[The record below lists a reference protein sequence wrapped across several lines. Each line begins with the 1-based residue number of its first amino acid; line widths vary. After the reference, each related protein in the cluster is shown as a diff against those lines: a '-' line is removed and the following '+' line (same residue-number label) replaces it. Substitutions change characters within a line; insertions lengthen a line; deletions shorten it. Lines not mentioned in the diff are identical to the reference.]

1 MTIKNNPIQCKNKL
15 TVFGVSRS
23 LICQT
28 RTVCSTRTKKM
39 QRGTLLYVI
48 PEQLPVKFPIKQA
61 RQEDLLQSDIWEF
74 DITFFCFVNPG
85 LNAPFKIKFDRM
97 TDISEFNEEFIANY
111 LDARKMPAMLDRYY
125 FQRQIYQN

>member
-61 RQEDLLQSDIWEF
+61 RLEDLL
-74 DITFFCFVNPG
+74 
-85 LNAPFKIKFDRM
+85 
-97 TDISEFNEEFIANY
+97 
-111 LDARKMPAMLDRYY
+111 
-125 FQRQIYQN
+125 